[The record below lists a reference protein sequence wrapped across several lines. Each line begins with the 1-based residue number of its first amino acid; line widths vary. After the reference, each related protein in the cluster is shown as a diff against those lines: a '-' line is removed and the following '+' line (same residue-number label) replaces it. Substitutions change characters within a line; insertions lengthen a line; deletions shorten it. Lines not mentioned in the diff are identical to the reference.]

1 MTSMKPIFFTKHASE
16 QMRIRGASDE
26 EVIRVIQS
34 AIRQPAERG
43 RLTASLSFP
52 FNSEHYGRFY
62 ASKEVIPI
70 FVEEPDRIVVIT
82 VYTFFS
88 QKGVRDETEL

>member
-1 MTSMKPIFFTKHASE
+1 MRQTKSIYFTKHASV
-16 QMRIRGASDE
+16 QIKSRGASEE
-26 EVIRVIQS
+26 EVIEVIQS
-34 AIRQPAERG
+34 ALWQPAERG

-62 ASKEVIPI
+62 ANKEVVPI

-88 QKGVRDETEL
+88 QKGAKNET

>member
-1 MTSMKPIFFTKHASE
+1 MVNMKPIYFTKHASK
-16 QMRIRGASDE
+16 QMKSRGASDE
-26 EVIRVIQS
+26 EVIKVIQS
-34 AIRQPAERG
+34 TTWQPAEKE

-62 ASKEVIPI
+62 ASKEVVPI
-70 FVEEPDRIVVIT
+70 FVEERDRIVVIT

-88 QKGVRDETEL
+88 QKGVRDET